1 MESKEGTGIQPEA
14 SCPQAEALLV
24 EYHGAVRAYRE
35 AVAGLDAD
43 LPHQEFESAHRS
55 AEEARAIFERTRE
68 ELLQHVFVHGCQQS
82 PE

>member
-1 MESKEGTGIQPEA
+1 MTSELRAASVEEEAFAKELAERPESVQGVSPPTF
-14 SCPQAEALLV
+14 
-24 EYHGAVRAYRE
+24 
-35 AVAGLDAD
+35 AGLDAD